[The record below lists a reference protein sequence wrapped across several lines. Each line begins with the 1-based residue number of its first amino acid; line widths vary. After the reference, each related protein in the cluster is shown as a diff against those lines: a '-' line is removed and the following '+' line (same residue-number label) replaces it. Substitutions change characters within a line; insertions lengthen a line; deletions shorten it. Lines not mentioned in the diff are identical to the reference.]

1 MPCVDFQGCTSGRA
15 IRISTNRSG
24 GRREMA
30 GCATLPRICGSFR
43 GRRDDILGQKG
54 VEGIGFSRGF
64 QEPLYDQS
72 PARCIECC
80 PGGAALF
87 HDAGLLGSP
96 DSVRILI
103 TSFIGPD
110 HVVSGLSDE
119 LAPADRRQ
127 VIGQVQ
133 VQVIAFLL
141 SVAQCGSL
149 CGRNCRSARIFV
161 GQQSDGMAAQLM
173 DEGRFEC

>member
-1 MPCVDFQGCTSGRA
+1 MMP
-15 IRISTNRSG
+15 
-24 GRREMA
+24 
-30 GCATLPRICGSFR
+30 
-43 GRRDDILGQKG
+43 
-54 VEGIGFSRGF
+54 
-64 QEPLYDQS
+64 
-72 PARCIECC
+72 
-80 PGGAALF
+80 
-87 HDAGLLGSP
+87 GLLGSP